1 MTVVRDEEELIAV
14 YLQPG
19 TVFKMSTRMTRPT
32 EMQYILRSD
41 ERYHEAE
48 WRDMDAL
55 ILYRPGD
62 AYSVWRFQR
71 ADDQRLKMWYVNLE
85 EPWTRTSIGFDSR
98 DHGLDVVVAPDL
110 SSWSWKDEDEMAQ
123 EIGGPPHCRPRGRV
137 PHGGRARRDAD
148 HTTRTAVRQ
157 RLDRLAPG
165 SRVGR
170 PGVAAGVGRLQGR
183 TIRLSS

>member
-1 MTVVRDEEELIAV
+1 VRDEHALIAL
-14 YLQPG
+14 YLRPG

-32 EMQYILRSD
+32 EMQYVLKSD

-71 ADDQRLKMWYVNLE
+71 ADDQRLEMWYVNLE

-98 DHGLDVVVAPDL
+98 DHGLDVIVAPDL
-110 SSWSWKDEDEMAQ
+110 SSWSWKDEEEMAQ
-123 EIGGPPHCRPRGRV
+123 EIAEGHLTSADVAAYRREGERAATRITRREPPFDNDWTAWRPDPAWAV
-137 PHGGRARRDAD
+137 PVLPPGWDGF
-148 HTTRTAVRQ
+148 TRTM
-157 RLDRLAPG
+157 
-165 SRVGR
+165 
-170 PGVAAGVGRLQGR
+170 
-183 TIRLSS
+183 RLSS